1 MIFQHRDG
9 ELRIYSGTTVSVTA
23 DVTKTP
29 IASKATAAM
38 YMSMLF
44 VNAGFSA
51 PISRSK
57 PIETLVMNRGV
68 YDSNAEYRNGMDS
81 EKMEPLP
88 ISWAIKTVDDT
99 TTQYFIRM
107 ITGSSPLK
115 VRNKVIRSTKGE
127 SKIDGVSTP
136 QFSDT
141 SKLTLDV
148 QVLWDGTSD
157 LGFKWREVYFPG
169 AQQTISES
177 EDEVVLNI
185 NGMVYGDV
193 TRITAFLAGTTIL
206 GNSAGPS

>member
-9 ELRIYSGTTVSVTA
+9 ELRVYSGTTCPGSTTGTKFISV
-23 DVTKTP
+23 
-29 IASKATAAM
+29 
-38 YMSMLF
+38 LF

-88 ISWAIKTVDDT
+88 LSWAIKAIDDT
-99 TTQYFIRM
+99 TTQQFIRM
-107 ITGSSPLK
+107 ITGSSPLTL
-115 VRNKVIRSTKGE
+115 NSKVIRSTKGE
-127 SKIDGVSTP
+127 SKVDGVSTP

-169 AQQTISES
+169 AQQTISEG

>member
-9 ELRIYSGTTVSVTA
+9 ELRVYSGTTCPGSTTGTKFISV
-23 DVTKTP
+23 
-29 IASKATAAM
+29 
-38 YMSMLF
+38 LF

-88 ISWAIKTVDDT
+88 LSWAIKTVDDT
-99 TTQYFIRM
+99 TTQWFVRLL
-107 ITGSSPLK
+107 TGSSPLK
-115 VRNKVIRSTKGE
+115 VRNKVVRSSKGE

-136 QFSDT
+136 LFSD
-141 SKLTLDV
+141 SAKMALDV
-148 QVLWDGTSD
+148 EVLWDGTSD

-169 AQQTISES
+169 AQQTVSEG
-177 EDEVVLNI
+177 EDEVTINV

-193 TRITAFLAGTTIL
+193 TRITAFRTVGVKI
-206 GNSAGPS
+206 

>member
-9 ELRIYSGTTVSVTA
+9 ELRIYSGTTCPGSTTGTKFISV
-23 DVTKTP
+23 
-29 IASKATAAM
+29 
-38 YMSMLF
+38 LF

-88 ISWAIKTVDDT
+88 LSWAIKTVDDT
-99 TTQYFIRM
+99 TTQWFVRLL
-107 ITGSSPLK
+107 TGSSPLK
-115 VRNKVIRSTKGE
+115 VRNKVVRSSKGE

-136 QFSDT
+136 LFSD
-141 SKLTLDV
+141 SAKIALDV
-148 QVLWDGTSD
+148 EVLWDGTSD

-169 AQQTISES
+169 AQQTVSEG
-177 EDEVVLNI
+177 EDEVTINV

-193 TRITAFLAGTTIL
+193 TRITAFRTVGVKI
-206 GNSAGPS
+206 